1 MGITGELVRSVF
13 SKSRSVGAHES
24 NVRSNAG
31 EKRRWS
37 SVRSYLCGDELN
49 SAIAEEDSAS
59 VRSTRAA
66 TTQPELSSVL
76 LEEDTA
82 SANNSEATVTQPI
95 IENFTEKGE
104 IQSKE
109 TNEETQEERQNS
121 TAKLF
126 RKDDAAIVIQSAF
139 RGPMKKHK
147 RKSRIQR
154 QNCFEKMMQQ
164 LSSSR
169 HLEAFWSIHTA
180 KRRNEGIKLV
190 DAAQELGVEIGSPSR
205 VSIGTSIAVQTANS
219 AVAFSLREESF
230 AVPPRLP
237 PRARTQVLKLQ
248 EDWDDSTLCSSISEM
263 RIQHRLEAATRRERA
278 LAYAFAQQLRICSKK
293 KQTKS
298 DGTDPNMGWSWLE
311 RWMATRQPEN
321 FLIENYI
328 SKQLEPLHT
337 NQRQG
342 IRRSSFDITKKEN
355 ESCGSNE
362 VSVQFD
368 SISIIA
374 PEDRDKLR
382 PSKNRLKVSKKIC
395 ARDDEIAKKQKT
407 KQAGSKR
414 EMKCKDATSQVSPDM

>member
-76 LEEDTA
+76 LEEDKA

-109 TNEETQEERQNS
+109 TNEETQEEKQNS

-139 RGPMKKHK
+139 R
-147 RKSRIQR
+147 S
-154 QNCFEKMMQQ
+154 F
-164 LSSSR
+164 L
-169 HLEAFWSIHTA
+169 A

-248 EDWDDSTLCSSISEM
+248 VKMPNFYCSNS
-263 RIQHRLEAATRRERA
+263 
-278 LAYAFAQQLRICSKK
+278 
-293 KQTKS
+293 
-298 DGTDPNMGWSWLE
+298 
-311 RWMATRQPEN
+311 
-321 FLIENYI
+321 
-328 SKQLEPLHT
+328 
-337 NQRQG
+337 
-342 IRRSSFDITKKEN
+342 
-355 ESCGSNE
+355 
-362 VSVQFD
+362 
-368 SISIIA
+368 
-374 PEDRDKLR
+374 
-382 PSKNRLKVSKKIC
+382 
-395 ARDDEIAKKQKT
+395 
-407 KQAGSKR
+407 
-414 EMKCKDATSQVSPDM
+414 